1 MVDQQE
7 LREKCIM
14 YSQIKKR
21 KADVDRA
28 YRELGEEI
36 IKDLD
41 NMEAL
46 KADFIGEHG
55 EIMNV
60 VIKNN
65 YDYDIMTLRKLH
77 EVESQL
83 VSPKDLNKL
92 IYESTEEKVNKR
104 LATELIKRGGVVA
117 DIIKEARAIKSRKYI
132 TIREA

>member
-1 MVDQQE
+1 
-7 LREKCIM
+7 M

-21 KADVDRA
+21 KAEIDQA
-28 YRELGEEI
+28 YRELSDEI
-36 IKDLD
+36 IRDLD
-41 NMEAL
+41 EMNAV
-46 KADFIGEHG
+46 KADYAGEGG

-60 VIKNN
+60 SIKNN

-83 VSPKDLNKL
+83 LPSKDLDKL
-92 IYESTEEKVNKR
+92 IFKNTEEKVNKR

>member
-1 MVDQQE
+1 MITQDE
-7 LREKCIM
+7 LRQKCMM

-21 KADVDRA
+21 KAEIDQA
-28 YRELGEEI
+28 YRELSDEI

-41 NMEAL
+41 EMNAV
-46 KADFIGEHG
+46 KADYAGEG
-55 EIMNV
+55 GQVMNV
-60 VIKNN
+60 SIKNN

-83 VSPKDLNKL
+83 LSSKDLDNL
-92 IYESTEEKVNKR
+92 IYENTEQKVNKR

>member
-1 MVDQQE
+1 M
-7 LREKCIM
+7 M

-21 KADVDRA
+21 KAEIDQA
-28 YRELGEEI
+28 YRELSDEI

-41 NMEAL
+41 EMNAV
-46 KADFIGEHG
+46 KADYAGEG
-55 EIMNV
+55 GQVMNV
-60 VIKNN
+60 SIKNN

-83 VSPKDLNKL
+83 LSSKDLDNL
-92 IYESTEEKVNKR
+92 IYENTEQKVNKR

>member
-1 MVDQQE
+1 M
-7 LREKCIM
+7 M

-21 KADVDRA
+21 KAEIDQA
-28 YRELGEEI
+28 YRELSDEI
-36 IKDLD
+36 IRDLD
-41 NMEAL
+41 EMNAV
-46 KADFIGEHG
+46 KADYAGEGG

-60 VIKNN
+60 SIKNN

-83 VSPKDLNKL
+83 LPSKDLDKL
-92 IYESTEEKVNKR
+92 IFKNTEEKVNKR

>member
-1 MVDQQE
+1 
-7 LREKCIM
+7 M

-21 KADVDRA
+21 KAEIDQA
-28 YRELGEEI
+28 YRELSDEI
-36 IKDLD
+36 IRDLD
-41 NMEAL
+41 EMNAV
-46 KADFIGEHG
+46 KADYAGEGG

-60 VIKNN
+60 SFKNN

-83 VSPKDLNKL
+83 LPSKDLDNL
-92 IYESTEEKVNKR
+92 IFKNTEEKVNKR

>member
-1 MVDQQE
+1 M
-7 LREKCIM
+7 M

-21 KADVDRA
+21 KAEVDQA
-28 YRELGEEI
+28 YRELSDEI

-41 NMEAL
+41 EMNAV
-46 KADFIGEHG
+46 KADYAGEG
-55 EIMNV
+55 GQVMNV
-60 VIKNN
+60 SIKNN

-83 VSPKDLNKL
+83 LSSKDLDNL
-92 IYESTEEKVNKR
+92 IYENTEQKVNKR

>member
-1 MVDQQE
+1 LITQDE
-7 LREKCIM
+7 LREKCMM

-21 KADVDRA
+21 KAEIDQA
-28 YRELGEEI
+28 YRELSDEI
-36 IKDLD
+36 IRDLD
-41 NMEAL
+41 EMNAV
-46 KADFIGEHG
+46 KADYAGEGG

-60 VIKNN
+60 SIKNN

-83 VSPKDLNKL
+83 LPSKDLDKL
-92 IYESTEEKVNKR
+92 IFKNTEEKVNKR

>member
-1 MVDQQE
+1 
-7 LREKCIM
+7 
-14 YSQIKKR
+14 
-21 KADVDRA
+21 
-28 YRELGEEI
+28 
-36 IKDLD
+36 
-41 NMEAL
+41 
-46 KADFIGEHG
+46 
-55 EIMNV
+55 MNV

-83 VSPKDLNKL
+83 VTPKDLNKL

>member
-1 MVDQQE
+1 MITQDE
-7 LREKCIM
+7 LREKCMM

-21 KADVDRA
+21 KAEIDQA
-28 YRELGEEI
+28 YRELSDEI
-36 IKDLD
+36 IRDLD
-41 NMEAL
+41 EMNAV
-46 KADFIGEHG
+46 KADYAGEGG

-60 VIKNN
+60 SIKNN

-83 VSPKDLNKL
+83 LPSKDLDKL
-92 IYESTEEKVNKR
+92 IFKNTEEKVNKR

>member
-1 MVDQQE
+1 
-7 LREKCIM
+7 M

-21 KADVDRA
+21 KAEIDQA
-28 YRELGEEI
+28 YRELSDEI

-41 NMEAL
+41 EMNAV
-46 KADFIGEHG
+46 KADYAGEG
-55 EIMNV
+55 GQVMNV
-60 VIKNN
+60 SIKNN

-83 VSPKDLNKL
+83 LSSKDLDNL
-92 IYESTEEKVNKR
+92 IYENTEQKVNKR